1 MKKKICFVVQ
11 RYGLEVNGG
20 AELHCRQLA
29 EHMLPY
35 YDVTVLTTKAVD
47 YLTWKDE
54 YSTDVEDINGV
65 CVRRF
70 SVDYPR
76 DMDEFNRFNARFLS
90 KGLRS
95 VREQESWI
103 RKQGPVSTALL
114 RYLKA
119 SRDDYD
125 IFIFFTYL
133 YHLTVKGV
141 PMMKEKALLIPT
153 AHDEPYLKMEP
164 FKAVFTS
171 PRGIFY
177 NTEEERQLILER
189 FHNESVPSDLGGVG
203 VEIPEEVTPESF
215 REKYKLQDDYI
226 VYVGRIDQAKGC
238 EVMFQYWQLY
248 KKRHPSRLKLVLM
261 GKPMIPIPKRDDILS
276 LGFVSDE
283 DKFNGMAGAKFLLL
297 PSPFESLSMVVLESL
312 SLSVPVLVN
321 GDCAVLKS
329 HCVQSNAGLYYHG
342 YYEFEGCVRR
352 MLEHPDEYQA
362 MCANA
367 PLYVQQHYQWDVIVS
382 KLSRMIEA
390 TIATN

>member
-1 MKKKICFVVQ
+1 M
-11 RYGLEVNGG
+11 
-20 AELHCRQLA
+20 
-29 EHMLPY
+29 
-35 YDVTVLTTKAVD
+35 
-47 YLTWKDE
+47 
-54 YSTDVEDINGV
+54 
-65 CVRRF
+65 
-70 SVDYPR
+70 
-76 DMDEFNRFNARFLS
+76 
-90 KGLRS
+90 
-95 VREQESWI
+95 
-103 RKQGPVSTALL
+103 